1 MTEEDIMWQLEQMEE
16 EPEEQTEEQP
26 EEEPKEIKQEKV
38 NEISE
43 EERIRQFY
51 ELLEERNI
59 SPFAVYS
66 TEYPKL
72 MSDPRFE
79 RKFSLKIQPKKKRAN
94 IYYIYSCTQ

>member
-26 EEEPKEIKQEKV
+26 EEQPKEIKQEKV

-51 ELLEERNI
+51 ELLKERNI

-72 MSDPRFE
+72 TGDPRFE
-79 RKFSLKIQPKKKRAN
+79 RKFSFKIQKGG
-94 IYYIYSCTQ
+94 